1 MPKNPSSTEP
11 SVAAPA
17 SETVRAAVTV
27 MLGLYFVGLALSIM
41 ANSASG
47 SSALVRTIH
56 GRLFSPWMTPP
67 WLDLGYD
74 TKLTYGLP
82 DDADHRIEVRRQG
95 TPSTVRPLVL
105 PAAGMR
111 GERAR
116 RWRRLARAA
125 VIAEQDPDREALL
138 PAAIAAGLFDD
149 VGGEDLSL
157 RILREVRPE
166 RAEVATVGAG
176 QPRFE
181 QAYAARV
188 RRVDGELQLI
198 KNEPKEELAPVV
210 REPMP

>member
-138 PAAIAAGLFDD
+138 PAAMGAGLFDD

-157 RILREVRPE
+157 RILREVRPD

>member
-1 MPKNPSSTEP
+1 MPKKPSSTEP

-27 MLGLYFVGLALSIM
+27 MLGLYFVGLALSIL
-41 ANSASG
+41 ANSTSG
-47 SSALVRTIH
+47 SSALVRTVH

-95 TPSTVRPLVL
+95 TPATTKPLVL
-105 PAAGMR
+105 PAADMR

-138 PAAIAAGLFDD
+138 PAAIGAGLFDD
-149 VGGEDLSL
+149 VGGEDLTL

-166 RAEVATVGAG
+166 RAEVSVAGATP
-176 QPRFE
+176 PRFE

-188 RRVDGELQLI
+188 RRVAGELQLI
-198 KNEPKEELAPVV
+198 KNEPKEELAPVI